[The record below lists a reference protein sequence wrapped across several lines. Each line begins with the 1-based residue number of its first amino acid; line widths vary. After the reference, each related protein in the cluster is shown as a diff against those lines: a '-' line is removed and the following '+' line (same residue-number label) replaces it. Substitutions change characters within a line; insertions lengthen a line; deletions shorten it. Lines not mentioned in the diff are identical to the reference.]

1 MTSRAAA
8 RLAWFLCGLS
18 VVMAAVTL
26 AFSYLN
32 RFTVAPLDY
41 GTRGGAAVAVVA
53 LLLFPIVGALIASR
67 QPGNSV
73 GWLCLSAGLG
83 MAVQSLAREYAGYS
97 LETAPGSL
105 PGGVALTWL
114 ANWMWPATFGLSAI
128 FLVLLFP
135 DGHLPDRAAR
145 VVAWF
150 GAGGIVSVC
159 LTLAFAPGR
168 MENARIANP
177 FALESAG
184 RLLEFLSLGIFLL
197 PLAFVGS
204 AVSMVRRFR
213 RSRGLERQQLKWFA
227 SGAALVATV
236 FALQI
241 VLSIATGAIEDFRNT
256 PFELR
261 LLQDVVTA
269 SFAAIPI
276 ASGIA
281 ILRYR
286 LYDIDRII
294 NRTLVY
300 ATLTA
305 VLGTIY
311 VGCVVV
317 LPSLVGGAQRE
328 SQVLVAG
335 TTLLLAAL
343 FQPLRRGI
351 QSLIDRRF
359 YRSRYDSARTVESFS
374 ARLRD
379 EMELD
384 AVMVDLLAS
393 VRQTLQPEHASLWL
407 RAETER

>member
-1 MTSRAAA
+1 
-8 RLAWFLCGLS
+8 
-18 VVMAAVTL
+18 
-26 AFSYLN
+26 
-32 RFTVAPLDY
+32 
-41 GTRGGAAVAVVA
+41 
-53 LLLFPIVGALIASR
+53 
-67 QPGNSV
+67 
-73 GWLCLSAGLG
+73 
-83 MAVQSLAREYAGYS
+83 
-97 LETAPGSL
+97 
-105 PGGVALTWL
+105 
-114 ANWMWPATFGLSAI
+114 
-128 FLVLLFP
+128 
-135 DGHLPDRAAR
+135 
-145 VVAWF
+145 
-150 GAGGIVSVC
+150 
-159 LTLAFAPGR
+159 
-168 MENARIANP
+168 
-177 FALESAG
+177 
-184 RLLEFLSLGIFLL
+184 
-197 PLAFVGS
+197 
-204 AVSMVRRFR
+204 MVRRFR
-213 RSRGLERQQLKWFA
+213 RSQGLERQQLKWFA
-227 SGAALVATV
+227 SGAAFVAMV

-241 VLSIATGAIEDFRNT
+241 ILSIATGAIEDFRNT

-311 VGCVVV
+311 VVCVVV

-351 QSLIDRRF
+351 QGLIDRRF

-379 EMELD
+379 EVELD